1 MQREIT
7 EHWNNRARTYQS
19 NMLKDFMT
27 PLTYGRWCTLLVPFL
42 EPAKTMDVLDAG
54 CGTGVLSHIV
64 ANHGGHRIVASD
76 VSEKMIQVA
85 RENLS
90 PWPDRIEFI
99 CRDVTDLPLP
109 DKSFDLILSRNVVWT
124 LPCPERAVREWQR
137 LLKPGGKLVI
147 IDGNWYRGFYSS
159 FIVRAWMKFV
169 HCYYRLRNRKLSGQE
184 LAHHYAQ
191 KLPHT
196 HLLRPDWDMGL
207 LAGAGFRQIQVCRN
221 LDRIVYA
228 GSLKRLVCSFARPFL
243 IQGVK
248 Q

>member
-7 EHWNNRARTYQS
+7 GHWNNRGPEPINR

-27 PLTYGRWCTLLVPFL
+27 PLTYGRWCTLLAPFL

-85 RENLS
+85 KENLV
-90 PWPDRIEFI
+90 PWSDRIEFI

-124 LPCPERAVREWQR
+124 LPCPERAVQGVAKASETR
-137 LLKPGGKLVI
+137 G
-147 IDGNWYRGFYSS
+147 GNW
-159 FIVRAWMKFV
+159 
-169 HCYYRLRNRKLSGQE
+169 
-184 LAHHYAQ
+184 
-191 KLPHT
+191 
-196 HLLRPDWDMGL
+196 
-207 LAGAGFRQIQVCRN
+207 
-221 LDRIVYA
+221 
-228 GSLKRLVCSFARPFL
+228 
-243 IQGVK
+243 
-248 Q
+248 